1 MNLRTT
7 NSLRIV
13 ALGGSMRPKST
24 SLLALKVALEGAA
37 GAGAATEL
45 LDVRALDL
53 PMYMPDTDAESA
65 PVAARLMSETIYA
78 APGLI
83 WASPHYHGTVSGS
96 FKNALDWLQLL
107 AGRDP
112 AFLTDKVVGLIS
124 TAGGVQ
130 GLQTINTME
139 YVVRALRGWA
149 VPLVVPVAQAWQ
161 AFDDSDRPRDQGI
174 EKQLQTLGSE
184 VTRVAG
190 RMAQGAVSDPAAEC
204 AEAAA
209 RAAEV
214 KNGGAT

>member
-1 MNLRTT
+1 MQGQLK
-7 NSLRIV
+7 V
-13 ALGGSMRPKST
+13 VGLGGSMRAGSS
-24 SLLALKVALEGAA
+24 SLAALRIALEGAD

-53 PMYMPDTDAESA
+53 PMYIPHVQDASE
-65 PVAARLMSETIYA
+65 PARRMCDAVYA

-107 AGRDP
+107 ADRDP
-112 AFLTDKVVGLIS
+112 PFLTDKVIGLIS

-139 YVVRALRGWA
+139 YVVRALRAWA
-149 VPLVVPVAQAWQ
+149 VPLVVPIAQAWQ
-161 AFDDSDRPRDQGI
+161 AFDERDRPREAGV

-190 RMAQGAVSDPAAEC
+190 RMAQGTVADPAAEC

-209 RAAEV
+209 RAAQ
-214 KNGGAT
+214 T